1 MTAFLKARYVLKN
14 VGPEGQSRTNIE
26 RLARDPE
33 YQTLMRNT
41 KLRPKPA
48 MPAMGEINPLP
59 RHFNYPDPPAHR
71 TPPPE
76 LNRPNAVHH
85 YNEEGDF
92 HDDDLYVEQLM
103 EQLAYQQDQERQ
115 QKLREG
121 VEMANPGNVSPYRYP
136 RGAYR

>member
-1 MTAFLKARYVLKN
+1 MTAFDLAWVVLKN
-14 VGPEGQSRTNIE
+14 VRPESQSRTGAE
-26 RLARDPE
+26 ADWRDPE
-33 YQTLMRNT
+33 FVALMREIGY
-41 KLRPKPA
+41 PPQGGIPA
-48 MPAMGEINPLP
+48 KGEINPIL
-59 RHFNYPDPPAHR
+59 RHHNYPDPPAHR

-121 VEMANPGNVSPYRYP
+121 VNIQQPTTPSRYP
-136 RGAYR
+136 RGGHR